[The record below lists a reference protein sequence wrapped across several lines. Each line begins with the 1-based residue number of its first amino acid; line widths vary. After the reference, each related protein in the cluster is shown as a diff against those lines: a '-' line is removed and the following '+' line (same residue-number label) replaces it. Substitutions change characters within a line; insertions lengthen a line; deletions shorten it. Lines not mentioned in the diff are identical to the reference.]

1 MNSFSLGGL
10 NFKGF
15 DYRGLGIFD
24 DNVYLGGK
32 KYFTSTI
39 GYGST
44 FLFDKK
50 DNMNFKLFYSF
61 GSIWDNDY
69 STNDDFQLRS
79 SFGISFDVLTAIAPL
94 SFSYSVPIEKN
105 NEDRIRNFN
114 FTLGT
119 SF

>member
-1 MNSFSLGGL
+1 MNELYLKKQNSNNFVFFTNNFGLAESFSGNLTTMNSFSLGGL

-79 SFGISFDVLTAIAPL
+79 SFAVFLL
-94 SFSYSVPIEKN
+94 MY
-105 NEDRIRNFN
+105 
-114 FTLGT
+114 
-119 SF
+119 